1 MQREN
6 NLQTSETDSKPEQ
19 PVQADNSIQEK
30 NKLREAALAGYLI
43 KAQQGDQKA
52 LQKFL
57 EMLLP
62 ILQKWVARRLGADE
76 AAREDI
82 VQEVMIAV
90 HQKHHT
96 WRQDLPITPW
106 LAAITRYKIVDHFR
120 RQGRNRL
127 LVPEELAESV
137 GVEDPDPTLRRDAR
151 SLINRLDGRSKE
163 ALSAVV
169 LGHLDHDQAAEQMGI
184 SRGNL
189 RVSLH
194 RGIQRLTRM
203 VSQDETKNDEARDIR
218 NQKDD

>member
-1 MQREN
+1 MEREN
-6 NLQTSETDSKPEQ
+6 HSQVSEEGLRPEQ
-19 PVQADNSIQEK
+19 PVQAESPVQEK

-43 KAQQGDQKA
+43 KAQQGDQQA

-62 ILQKWVARRLGADE
+62 ILQKWVTRRLGGEDS
-76 AAREDI
+76 ARDDI

-96 WRQDLPITPW
+96 WRQELPITPW

-120 RQGRNRL
+120 KQGRHRL
-127 LVPEELAESV
+127 FVPEELAAAV
-137 GVEDPDPTLRRDAR
+137 GVEDPDPTVRRDAR
-151 SLINRLDGRSKE
+151 TMINRLDGRSKE

-184 SRGNL
+184 SQGNL

-194 RGIQRLTRM
+194 RGIQKLTRM
-203 VSQDETKNDEARDIR
+203 VAQEESKESEK
-218 NQKDD
+218 